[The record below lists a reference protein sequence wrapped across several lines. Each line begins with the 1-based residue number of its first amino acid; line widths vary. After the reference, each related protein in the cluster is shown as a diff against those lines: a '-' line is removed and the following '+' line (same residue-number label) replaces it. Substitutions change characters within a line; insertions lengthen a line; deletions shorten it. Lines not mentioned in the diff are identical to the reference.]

1 MTRVIAPILCISIVA
16 AVGCGRSGGSSKASD
31 TAIVVAD
38 VPASAAASSSTGTKK
53 RSDCPP
59 TGAWAL
65 CSVEKR
71 LSQAGFVPRKVA
83 TEGPRRAGFS
93 VAPTT
98 YALGHST
105 LEVFL
110 YPDARALERDWA
122 KLDTLAA
129 APRGQTGV
137 WQMPPTL
144 VRSANLAAV
153 FLTESPTQADRLTL
167 ALTAGAPQ
175 PGSRRSMTQTL
186 LPAVKI
192 SR

>member
-1 MTRVIAPILCISIVA
+1 MTQSIAPILCISIA
-16 AVGCGRSGGSSKASD
+16 SALGCGRSRDAAKSSD
-31 TAIVVAD
+31 TPAAVAD
-38 VPASAAASSSTGTKK
+38 ISAPAPTASSTGSKK
-53 RSDCPP
+53 GSECQP

-83 TEGPRRAGFS
+83 APGQKRPGFS

-110 YPDARALERDWA
+110 YPDARALARDWA
-122 KLDTLAA
+122 KLDTLTAS
-129 APRGQTGV
+129 PRGQASA

-144 VRSANLAAV
+144 LRSANLAAV
-153 FLTESPTQADRLTL
+153 FLTDSPTQADRLSL

-175 PGSRRSMTQTL
+175 PGSATSMTRTV
-186 LPAVKI
+186 LPAVRI
-192 SR
+192 SP